1 MLCAKLRG
9 YVGGDAP
16 ITEETSL
23 RIKNRFTAC
32 DNVEHRAV
40 PAGGPVPEVL
50 KWRVR
55 LEGRDVTAPLLR
67 LLLEVG
73 GEIPSRRAD
82 WERGADAN
90 GGEFSDT
97 RM

>member
-1 MLCAKLRG
+1 
-9 YVGGDAP
+9 V
-16 ITEETSL
+16 
-23 RIKNRFTAC
+23 
-32 DNVEHRAV
+32 
-40 PAGGPVPEVL
+40 
-50 KWRVR
+50 KWLVR
-55 LEGRDVTAPLLR
+55 LEGRDVMAPLLR